1 MAIEFD
7 PTEQWH
13 RVASELRAYKETQ
26 QQAWGDIDNATLGRY
41 LAGELSGEERA
52 RVEQA
57 LTQYPELLKLT
68 DVVRDVLDE
77 FDPAAPQPLP
87 AAPKILPFAQAR
99 PARKPFARVLRQR
112 GALAAAAAV
121 LLALGLSLGGVRLY
135 TRNQANPVFP
145 SFFDPQASR
154 HGPDDPVSDSL
165 GGPDPRVALTTAKKP
180 KPLSEKEVTEN
191 LALMRKKVTS
201 LSAMTLEQ
209 MGTNCEESGDYDRAE
224 TYFVAAHD
232 LRRKTFGD
240 EDAATLKSSR
250 NLAHVYEVALNTV
263 PPAEPTAPRFPPM
276 MMSKHVDAD
285 KALVLRERIT
295 RQEPATI
302 KQSVVPVLV
311 RGLRGAKTAAERR
324 TFVRALGTLGP
335 AAADA
340 VPDLMKVLDK
350 SGADEERAAVAWAL
364 GQMGQAGSP
373 AVPGLVAT
381 LKCDCAEARHAACES
396 LVRLSPYARQE
407 VLATHTKEAQL
418 PREVRERIEGP
429 EGRVGV
435 NDNGLVLSPHD
446 FHETQRQ
453 ILLLAREH
461 HVEVYT
467 ETVASLPRKDAK
479 SVEERAKEVGANGLY
494 LLICKDP
501 PGVQVVASEAL
512 QKKGFTPEC
521 VAELKK
527 VAEEGV
533 QKRQY
538 DRSVVQS
545 VRFVAQRFEPAAV
558 PLLGRPHPAVGGCV
572 GVGAKA
578 LP

>member
-13 RVASELRAYKETQ
+13 RVASELRAVKETQ

-68 DVVRDVLDE
+68 DVVRDVLEE

-87 AAPKILPFAQAR
+87 AAPKTLPFAQAR

-112 GALAAAAAV
+112 GALVAAAAV
-121 LLALGLSLGGVRLY
+121 LLALGLSLGGMHLY
-135 TRNQANPVFP
+135 TRDQANREF

-154 HGPDDPVSDSL
+154 HGPDGPVSDSL
-165 GGPDPRVALTTAKKP
+165 GKKDGGGERTTSK
-180 KPLSEKEVTEN
+180 KPLSEKEITEN
-191 LALMRKKVTS
+191 LARVKKKVTS
-201 LSAMTLEQ
+201 LGAMTLEQ
-209 MGTNCEESGDYDRAE
+209 MGTNYQESGDYDRAE

-232 LRRKTFGD
+232 LRRKTFG
-240 EDAATLKSSR
+240 EENAETLKSTQ

-263 PPAEPTAPRFPPM
+263 PPAEPPAPRFPPM
-276 MMSKHVDAD
+276 MMSKRTDAD
-285 KALVLRERIT
+285 KALALRERIT
-295 RQEPATI
+295 RQEPAAI

-311 RGLRGAKTAAERR
+311 QGLRGSRTAAERR

-340 VPDLMKVLDK
+340 VPDLMKALDN
-350 SGADEERAAVAWAL
+350 SGADEERTEVVRAL

-373 AVPGLVAT
+373 AVPALVAT
-381 LKCDCAEARHAACES
+381 LKCDCPEARREAGES
-396 LVRLSPYARQE
+396 LVRLCPYARQE
-407 VLATHTKEAQL
+407 VLAAHTKEAQL
-418 PREVRERIEGP
+418 PREVLDRIEGP

-435 NDNGLVLSPHD
+435 NDTGLVLCPHD
-446 FHETQRQ
+446 FHETQRE
-453 ILLLAREH
+453 ILLLARKH

-467 ETVASLPRKDAK
+467 ETVASLPAKGAK
-479 SVEERAKEVGANGLY
+479 SAEERAKEVGATGLY
-494 LLICKDP
+494 LLICKEP

-512 QKKGFTPEC
+512 QKKGFTAEC

-545 VRFVAQRFEPAAV
+545 VRYVAQRFEPAAAPV
-558 PLLGRPHPAVGGCV
+558 PRRPNPALGGCV
-572 GVGAKA
+572 GVGAKT

>member
-68 DVVRDVLDE
+68 DVVRDVLEE

-87 AAPKILPFAQAR
+87 AAPKTLPFAQAR

-121 LLALGLSLGGVRLY
+121 LLALGFSLGGMHLY
-135 TRNQANPVFP
+135 THNQANPEFALI
-145 SFFDPQASR
+145 DPQSSR
-154 HGPDDPVSDSL
+154 HGPGGPVSDSL
-165 GGPDPRVALTTAKKP
+165 GTKDRVAVTTSKKP
-180 KPLSEKEVTEN
+180 KPLSEKEITEN
-191 LALMRKKVTS
+191 LALMKKKVTS

-209 MGTNCEESGDYDRAE
+209 MGTNYQESGDYDRAE

-240 EDAATLKSSR
+240 EDAETLKSTQ
-250 NLAHVYEVALNTV
+250 NLAHVYEVALNTL
-263 PPAEPTAPRFPPM
+263 PPAEPPAPRFPPA
-276 MMSKHVDAD
+276 MMSKRVDAD
-285 KALVLRERIT
+285 KALALRERIT

-311 RGLRGAKTAAERR
+311 QGLRGSKTAAERR

-364 GQMGQAGSP
+364 GQMGPAGSP
-373 AVPGLVAT
+373 AVPALVET
-381 LKCDCAEARHAACES
+381 LKCDCAEARHAAGES
-396 LVRLSPYARQE
+396 LVRLSLYARRE
-407 VLATHTKEAQL
+407 VLASDRKEAQL
-418 PREVRERIEGP
+418 PPEVRERIEGP

-435 NDNGLVLSPHD
+435 NDTGLVLSPHD
-446 FHETQRQ
+446 FHETQHQ
-453 ILLLAREH
+453 ILLLARKH

-467 ETVASLPRKDAK
+467 ETVASLPAK
-479 SVEERAKEVGANGLY
+479 GARSAEERAKEVGANGLY

-512 QKKGFTPEC
+512 QKKGFTSEC

-545 VRFVAQRFEPAAV
+545 VRYVAQQFEPAAA
-558 PLLGRPHPAVGGCV
+558 PPRRPNPAVGGCV